1 MSPLTDLHSEVPT
14 HIASGS
20 SPIIAMINSSAAF
33 LGKLL
38 IDQIPF
44 LLTFVVVVGAAL
56 GAIGGEPVHRQ
67 PSRAT
72 LRRICA
78 TLVTTIALRVWLTLL
93 A

>member
-1 MSPLTDLHSEVPT
+1 MFPLTDLHSEVPT

-20 SPIIAMINSSAAF
+20 SPIIAMINFFRHLSC
-33 LGKLL
+33 KLL

-44 LLTFVVVVGAAL
+44 LLTFIVVVGAAL
-56 GAIGGEPVHRQ
+56 GAIGGERVYRQ
-67 PSRAT
+67 LSRAT
-72 LRRICA
+72 LRRIYA